1 MRLQMLHYD
10 NYEKLEDIL
19 REHLFSLS
27 VIGGV
32 RVSACG
38 PCCSFRFCV
47 VLCLS
52 SYCVLCTQYYIVS
65 VSELSIL
72 DCPFGLH

>member
-1 MRLQMLHYD
+1 MLHYD

-32 RVSACG
+32 RVSVCG

-47 VLCLS
+47 VLCF
-52 SYCVLCTQYYIVS
+52 CVLFVF
-65 VSELSIL
+65 IL
-72 DCPFGLH
+72 CPVYPILYCQCF